1 MHARRPLAQSEVA
14 DREPERTEEREQR
27 VGIET
32 GKAGPQDRNG
42 DIRVDTNKS
51 MAVYRQWL
59 AMTKP
64 APGPNGLRRPLW
76 LKRPLKPHISM
87 FYLTEEKTQTPAEE
101 GVV

>member
-1 MHARRPLAQSEVA
+1 
-14 DREPERTEEREQR
+14 
-27 VGIET
+27 
-32 GKAGPQDRNG
+32 QDRNG

-87 FYLTEEKTQTPAEE
+87 FYLTEEKTEAPVEE
-101 GVV
+101 RARG